1 MNLPERFNI
10 ADYFLDRHVREGRGG
25 RVAVETEFGSWSYAD
40 LAQRSARAGGLF
52 LGMGIEPGDRILIA
66 LPDSEEFL
74 SAFLGAARMGAV
86 AVPVNPTLKA
96 AELEF
101 HLGDCRA
108 RLAVVHR
115 ATMGEFE
122 AALARH
128 RQTKLLVVGE
138 GVAREHDFEG
148 RLGEADRIEACCP
161 TRGEDAA
168 FILYT
173 SGSGGTPKGA
183 VHRHQDM
190 WVTSETF
197 GREVLEIAP
206 SDRNFS
212 ASKLFFAFGLGNS
225 LTFPFAVGATTILCP
240 ERPRPE
246 KIAGILARFRP
257 TLFFAVPTL
266 YAALSAGEMQARHF
280 ASVRRA
286 VSAGETLP
294 AEVFGRCRERLGL
307 EVLDGIGS
315 TEMLHMFISS
325 RAGEARPGSCGRTV
339 RGYEARVENEEGR
352 EVPAREIGN
361 LLVSGESA
369 FLGYWGKPVLTAQT
383 KTGKWVRTGDK
394 FFVDEEG
401 CYHYCG
407 RVDDMM
413 KVSGMWVSP
422 GEVEN
427 ALLAHP
433 AVEEAAVV
441 AARDGLGFTHP
452 AAYVV
457 LRAGYGRGTE
467 LSEEILRFVKSR
479 LAAFKCPRSVELLD
493 ELPKTATG
501 KIQRFKLRGP

>member
-1 MNLPERFNI
+1 MTLPERFNI

-25 RVAVETEFGSWSYAD
+25 RVAVETEVGSWSYAD
-40 LAQRSARAGGLF
+40 LAERSARASGTF
-52 LGMGIEPGDRILIA
+52 LEMGVEPGHRILIV

-86 AVPVNPTLKA
+86 TVPANPTLKA
-96 AELEF
+96 PELEF
-101 HLGDCRA
+101 HLDDCRP

-115 ATMGEFE
+115 TAMGEFE

-128 RQTKLLVVGE
+128 PETKLLVVGQ
-138 GVAREHDFEG
+138 GVSHEHDFER
-148 RLGEADRIEACCP
+148 RLGEADRVEGCYP
-161 TRGEDAA
+161 TRGEDSA

-206 SDRNFS
+206 SDRTFS
-212 ASKLFFAFGLGNS
+212 ASKLFFAYGLGNS
-225 LTFPFAVGATTILCP
+225 LTFPLAVGATTILYP

-246 KIAGILARFRP
+246 KIADLLMRFRP

-266 YAALSAGEMQARHF
+266 YASLASGEMEARHF

-286 VSAGETLP
+286 ISAGEMLP
-294 AEVFGRCRERLGL
+294 GEVFARCRERLGL

-325 RAGEARPGSCGRTV
+325 REGEARPGSCGRTV
-339 RGYEARVENEEGR
+339 GGYEARVEDDEGR
-352 EVPAREIGN
+352 EVVAGEIGN

-369 FLGYWGKPVLTAQT
+369 FVGYWGRPELTAKT

-394 FFVDEEG
+394 FFVNEEG
-401 CYHYCG
+401 YYHYCG
-407 RVDDMM
+407 RADDMM

-433 AVEEAAVV
+433 AVQEAAVV
-441 AARDGLGFTHP
+441 AARDGLGFVHP

-457 LRAGYGRGTE
+457 VRAGYGRGTE
-467 LSEEILRFVKSR
+467 LSQEILHFARGR
-479 LAAFKCPRSVELLD
+479 LASFMCPRSLEFLD

-501 KIQRFKLRGP
+501 KVQRFRVRK